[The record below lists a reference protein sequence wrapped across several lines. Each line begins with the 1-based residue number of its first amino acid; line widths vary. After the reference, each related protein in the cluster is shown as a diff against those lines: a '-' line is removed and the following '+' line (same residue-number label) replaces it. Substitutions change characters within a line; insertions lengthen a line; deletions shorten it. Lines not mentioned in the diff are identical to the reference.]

1 MLLQTVFGLQVTWY
15 SALTYAI
22 LAIVAGYQAVKIL
35 TRQEPLEAALA
46 ETTKEILVT
55 AIVVAMVLYYSAN
68 FVNLGSV
75 SPQGVVDALQS
86 VAQEAYLRM
95 VKIAQCVTN
104 IRLSGPVS
112 AYAGY
117 AEAKFSIYDSLYEQ
131 AIWMYNQLAG
141 LARFLAMYGGL
152 ALGLGLTVYA
162 AAARRIG
169 GIVIGVVLGLWIGL
183 AVLASAASHAIDYC
197 AVQGLGVWGQTFYP
211 FTSVGSH
218 CDDALLATL
227 QGNATTTANTV
238 STTTSSTTTPT
249 TPQHGIWRG
258 IPQTSSQSTTTT
270 ATSSQSSVSCNDY
283 TGWQMVIAYA
293 WLFLLIAPSLG
304 LAVGYLLSQ

>member
-1 MLLQTVFGLQVTWY
+1 MILQTVFGLQVTWY

-22 LAIVAGYQAVKIL
+22 LAVVAAYEAIKIL

-46 ETTKEILVT
+46 EATKEILVT
-55 AIVVAMVLYYSAN
+55 AVVAAMVLYYSAK

-75 SPQGVVDALQS
+75 SPQGVVDSLQS
-86 VAQEAYLRM
+86 VAQEAYMRN
-95 VKIAQCVTN
+95 VKIAQCIAN
-104 IRLSGPVS
+104 IRLSGPAS

-141 LARFLAMYGGL
+141 LARFLAAYGGL
-152 ALGLGLTVYA
+152 ALTLGLTIYA

-183 AVLASAASHAIDYC
+183 VVLASAASHAIDYC
-197 AVQGLGVWGQTFYP
+197 AVQGLGPWGQTFYP
-211 FTSVGSH
+211 LSAVG

-227 QGNATTTANTV
+227 NATSMNTT
-238 STTTSSTTTPT
+238 
-249 TPQHGIWRG
+249 
-258 IPQTSSQSTTTT
+258 TSSQSTTSTT
-270 ATSSQSSVSCNDY
+270 TSSQVSCNDY
-283 TGWQMVIAYA
+283 TGWQMAIAYA

-304 LAVGYLLSQ
+304 FAVGYLLGQ

>member
-1 MLLQTVFGLQVTWY
+1 MILQTVFGLQVTWY

-22 LAIVAGYQAVKIL
+22 LAVVAAYEAIKIL

-46 ETTKEILVT
+46 EATKEILVT
-55 AIVVAMVLYYSAN
+55 AVVAAMVLYYSAN
-68 FVNLGSV
+68 LVNLGNV
-75 SPQGVVDALQS
+75 NPQGVVDSLQS
-86 VAQEAYLRM
+86 VAQEAYMRN
-95 VKIAQCVTN
+95 VKIAQCIAN

-152 ALGLGLTVYA
+152 ALTLGLTIYA

-197 AVQGLGVWGQTFYP
+197 AVQGLGSWGETFYP
-211 FTSVGSH
+211 FSAVGTH
-218 CDDALLATL
+218 CDDELLATL
-227 QGNATTTANTV
+227 NATSTTANTKTTTTPV
-238 STTTSSTTTPT
+238 TSTTTTTRIVVYPHGLPPPPPKTTTSTTTSS
-249 TPQHGIWRG
+249 Q
-258 IPQTSSQSTTTT
+258 
-270 ATSSQSSVSCNDY
+270 SVSCNDY
-283 TGWQMVIAYA
+283 TGWQMAIAYA
-293 WLFLLIAPSLG
+293 WLFLFIAPSLG
-304 LAVGYLLSQ
+304 LAVGYLLGQ

>member
-1 MLLQTVFGLQVTWY
+1 MPPRALTPMILQTVFGLQVTWY

-55 AIVVAMVLYYSAN
+55 AVVAAMVLYYSAN

-86 VAQEAYLRM
+86 VAQEAYLRT
-95 VKIAQCVTN
+95 VKIAQCVAN
-104 IRLSGPVS
+104 IRLSGPAS

-131 AIWMYNQLAG
+131 AVWMYNQLAG

-183 AVLASAASHAIDYC
+183 AVLASAASQSIKYC
-197 AVQGLGVWGQTFYP
+197 ATQGLGPWGEDFHP
-211 FTSVGSH
+211 FLNIG
-218 CDDALLATL
+218 CDNELLATL
-227 QGNATTTANTV
+227 QGNATTT
-238 STTTSSTTTPT
+238 STTTSS
-249 TPQHGIWRG
+249 
-258 IPQTSSQSTTTT
+258 S
-270 ATSSQSSVSCNDY
+270 ASCDDY
-283 TGWQMVIAYA
+283 AGWQMAIAYA

-304 LAVGYLLSQ
+304 LAVGYLLGQ

>member
-15 SALTYAI
+15 SALTYTI
-22 LAIVAGYQAVKIL
+22 LAVVAGYQVIKIL

-46 ETTKEILVT
+46 ESVKEILVT
-55 AIVVAMVLYYSAN
+55 AIVTAMVLYYSAN
-68 FVNLGSV
+68 FVNLSV

-86 VAQEAYLRM
+86 VAQEAYLRN
-95 VKIAQCVTN
+95 VKIAQCIAN
-104 IRLSGPVS
+104 IRLSGPAS

-152 ALGLGLTVYA
+152 ALGLGLTIYA

-183 AVLASAASHAIDYC
+183 AILASAASHAIDFC
-197 AVQGLGVWGQTFYP
+197 AVQGLGPWGETFYP
-211 FTSVGSH
+211 IVSAGTH

-227 QGNATTTANTV
+227 NATSTAANT
-238 STTTSSTTTPT
+238 TS
-249 TPQHGIWRG
+249 
-258 IPQTSSQSTTTT
+258 T
-270 ATSSQSSVSCNDY
+270 ATSSQSVSCNDY
-283 TGWQMVIAYA
+283 TGWQMAIAYA

-304 LAVGYLLSQ
+304 FAVGYLLGQ

>member
-22 LAIVAGYQAVKIL
+22 LAVVAAYEAIKIL

-46 ETTKEILVT
+46 ESVKEILVT
-55 AIVVAMVLYYSAN
+55 GIVVATILYNSAN
-68 FVNLGSV
+68 FVNLSV
-75 SPQGVVDALQS
+75 SPQGVVDSLQS
-86 VAQEAYLRM
+86 IAQEAYLRN
-95 VKIAQCVTN
+95 VKIAQCIAN
-104 IRLSGPVS
+104 IRLSGPLS

-117 AEAKFSIYDSLYEQ
+117 AEAKFSIYDALYEQ

-162 AAARRIG
+162 AVGRRIG

-183 AVLASAASHAIDYC
+183 AILASAASHAIKYC
-197 AVQGLGVWGQTFYP
+197 AVQGLGPWGQTFYP
-211 FTSVGSH
+211 ITSAG
-218 CDDALLATL
+218 CDNALLATL
-227 QGNATTTANTV
+227 NGTSTTANTT
-238 STTTSSTTTPT
+238 STAA
-249 TPQHGIWRG
+249 
-258 IPQTSSQSTTTT
+258 SSQ
-270 ATSSQSSVSCNDY
+270 SVSCNDY
-283 TGWQMVIAYA
+283 TGWQMAIAYA

-304 LAVGYLLSQ
+304 FAVGYLLGQ

>member
-1 MLLQTVFGLQVTWY
+1 MILQTVFGLQVTWY

-22 LAIVAGYQAVKIL
+22 LAVVAAYEAIKIL

-46 ETTKEILVT
+46 EATKEIIVT
-55 AIVVAMVLYYSAN
+55 AIVAMTVLYYSAN
-68 FVNLGSV
+68 LVNLGSV

-86 VAQEAYLRM
+86 VAQEAYLRN
-95 VKIAQCVTN
+95 VKIAQCIAN

-131 AIWMYNQLAG
+131 AVWMYNQLAG

-152 ALGLGLTVYA
+152 ALGLGLTIYA

-169 GIVIGVVLGLWIGL
+169 GIVIGVVLGLWVGL

-197 AVQGLGVWGQTFYP
+197 AVQGLGPWGQTYYP
-211 FTSVGSH
+211 IISAGTH

-227 QGNATTTANTV
+227 NATSMNTT
-238 STTTSSTTTPT
+238 TTTSS
-249 TPQHGIWRG
+249 Q
-258 IPQTSSQSTTTT
+258 
-270 ATSSQSSVSCNDY
+270 SVSCNDY
-283 TGWQMVIAYA
+283 TGWQMAIAYA
-293 WLFLLIAPSLG
+293 WLFLFIAPSLG
-304 LAVGYLLSQ
+304 LAVGYLLGQ

>member
-1 MLLQTVFGLQVTWY
+1 MILQTVFGLQVTWY

-22 LAIVAGYQAVKIL
+22 LAAVAAYEAIKIL

-46 ETTKEILVT
+46 EATKEILVT
-55 AIVVAMVLYYSAN
+55 AVVAAVVLYYSAN
-68 FVNLGSV
+68 LVNLGNV
-75 SPQGVVDALQS
+75 NPQGVVDSLQS
-86 VAQEAYLRM
+86 VAQEAYMRN
-95 VKIAQCVTN
+95 VKIAQCIAN
-104 IRLSGPVS
+104 IRLSGPAS

-117 AEAKFSIYDSLYEQ
+117 AEAKFSIYDTLYEQ

-152 ALGLGLTVYA
+152 ALTLGLTVYA

-197 AVQGLGVWGQTFYP
+197 AVQGLGPWGETFYP
-211 FTSVGSH
+211 FSAVG
-218 CDDALLATL
+218 CDDKLLATL
-227 QGNATTTANTV
+227 NATSTTAN
-238 STTTSSTTTPT
+238 
-249 TPQHGIWRG
+249 
-258 IPQTSSQSTTTT
+258 TTT
-270 ATSSQSSVSCNDY
+270 ATSSQSTTSTTTSSQVSCNDY
-283 TGWQMVIAYA
+283 TGWQMAIAYA

-304 LAVGYLLSQ
+304 LAVGYLLGQ